1 MAIFS
6 RKATEG
12 EKEYFK
18 DYTFWECEPSKFDYV
33 YPNDET
39 CVVTEGY
46 AEITADGQIT
56 VLEPGVLAFFPK
68 GTNCVWNISKTVKK
82 YFR

>member
-1 MAIFS
+1 MAIFV

-18 DYTFWECEPSKFDYV
+18 GMTYWECGISKFDHV
-33 YPNDET
+33 YEADET
-39 CVVTEGY
+39 CVIYEGL
-46 AEITADGQIT
+46 AVIICNGET
-56 VLEPGVLAFFPK
+56 VRLEPDVLAFFPK
-68 GTNCVWNISKTVKK
+68 GTDCVWNIVQPVKK